1 MYRLIYGL
9 PSDVKSTSLLESII
23 NLLAL
28 GYCVGRK
35 KIKESSFV
43 VDGNDFIITFN
54 KSLNDVGIN
63 RIQARVEVL
72 GTTFKFLERKDIR
85 AKNIHDR
92 PCFYKST
99 I

>member
-54 KSLNDVGIN
+54 K
-63 RIQARVEVL
+63 
-72 GTTFKFLERKDIR
+72 
-85 AKNIHDR
+85 
-92 PCFYKST
+92 
-99 I
+99 